1 MPSSISGTFSS
12 LVVTAILAK
21 RYRCIKGKRE
31 RRASHVSRLLP
42 GLNLHGTILHKV
54 GVHFEY
60 LVEHMGLVTHPS
72 SHTLAGSKVQ
82 VVLELILVVRMSA
95 FINCGKELLNKTW
108 LQTHSP
114 YLSLSIALF
123 SISDTY

>member
-1 MPSSISGTFSS
+1 VGHFPLLLLLPYWQKDIDA
-12 LVVTAILAK
+12 LK
-21 RYRCIKGKRE
+21 EKER

-95 FINCGKELLNKTW
+95 FINCGKELVNKTW